1 MEKFHDMKS
10 AYLNKHVKRYE
21 MKAESM
27 GSNNGKKC
35 KHCTTKIVFL
45 SNFLGKIYIHS

>member
-10 AYLNKHVKRYE
+10 AYSNKHVKRYE

-27 GSNNGKKC
+27 DSNNGKNVKC
-35 KHCTTKIVFL
+35 T
-45 SNFLGKIYIHS
+45 